1 MTKVFGLLYFSTRL
15 RRFKNRLSKKSVCKN
30 RLSKNPPEQSGFRRI
45 ILYQNLIFF
54 LNTIIASTVTT
65 AAQIS
70 TIPDSAKPA
79 EKSPP
84 KTSRTAFTAW

>member
-15 RRFKNRLSKKSVCKN
+15 RRVEKSAFEKIRLQN

-54 LNTIIASTVTT
+54 LNTIIASRVTT
-65 AAQIS
+65 AAHIS

-84 KTSRTAFTAW
+84 KTSRTALTAW